1 MATSSART
9 AVTLIVLASA
19 PAWYGCGP
27 SGDGGGTPAPGTSAR
42 VAQEVREHVTPG
54 GLARSLDSI
63 VQYDRRSGTEGEQR
77 ALEFVLRELRSEGIP
92 TRVDTFRAY
101 VSDPVS
107 ASVRA
112 PAADPQI
119 SPEALTVSFSGTAEG
134 VTAPVVD
141 VGAPDDLPGL
151 ALATGERLLL
161 ECELEAELERPTGT
175 PGGVAAGRGDR
186 GRACEEAPDLRGR
199 VALIEALPIPETAWK
214 LERLGAAGA
223 IFVNPED
230 RLNALIVS
238 TLWAG
243 PSLRNQHRVPSLPL
257 AEVRKSD
264 GERLRSLLEEDPELR
279 VRLDAEVNTRWKQ
292 LRLVQAA
299 IPAENPVGSF
309 AVLGGHID
317 SWWRGATDEAASN
330 AAMLE
335 LARAFWDQRERLRRG
350 LVVAWWP
357 GHSNAR
363 YAGSRWYAD
372 HHFQQLRQRAVAYL
386 NVDGIGQRDAA
397 TFDAATTVSLADVAR
412 NAVQEVSG
420 QTVEPAR
427 PVRNSDQSFNGIG
440 LPLLQIYHRRPDS
453 LGGYWWWHSRQD
465 TRDKIDAS
473 VLDTDAGAY
482 AGALA
487 DLLVSPRLPVD
498 PVDQV
503 DHLGQVLHDRQA
515 AAPRRFDL
523 SAEIKLQ
530 SRLLEAVEAVEEALP
545 SEPDERVNLERLRV
559 LRPVHRV
566 LYTLN
571 GSFHPDPSVDLGRL
585 PGLRPVEEL
594 AESDRG
600 SHRYEVTRRTLV
612 RERNRLHEAL
622 ETSLERADRL
632 RARLVAGE
640 VGTRGGGQPSRTG
653 EEIPASDDEAAGA
666 GEAAEQGSEP

>member
-1 MATSSART
+1 MPRPPVPTT
-9 AVTLIVLASA
+9 AALFLLAAA
-19 PAWYGCGP
+19 PLALGCGS
-27 SGDGGGTPAPGTSAR
+27 SGDRTRASGSAAR
-42 VAQEVREHVTPG
+42 VADSVRERITAE

-63 VQYDRRSGTEGEQR
+63 VQHDRRSGTEGEDR
-77 ALEFVLRELRSEGIP
+77 ALEFVLRELRAEGIP
-92 TRVDTFRAY
+92 SRVDTFGAY

-107 ASVRA
+107 ASVEA
-112 PAADPQI
+112 PAADPEF
-119 SPEALTVSFSGTAEG
+119 SPEALTVSFSGSADG
-134 VTAPVVD
+134 LTAPVVD
-141 VGAPDDLPGL
+141 VGTTDALPEL

-161 ECELEAELERPTGT
+161 ECELEAELERPAEI
-175 PGGVAAGRGDR
+175 PGGVHVGSGPAGAGDER
-186 GRACEEAPDLRGR
+186 VCPEAPDLRGR
-199 VALIEALPIPETAWK
+199 IALIEGLPIPETAWK
-214 LERLGAAGA
+214 LERLGALGA

-230 RLNALIVS
+230 RLNALITT

-243 PSLRNQHRVPSLPL
+243 PSLRNQHRIPALPL
-257 AEVRKSD
+257 AEVTRSD
-264 GERLRSLLEEDPELR
+264 GERLRAMIRDDPQLR
-279 VRLDAEVNTRWKQ
+279 LRLTSRVETRWKP

-299 IPAENPVGSF
+299 IPAENPAGSF
-309 AVLGGHID
+309 AVLGGHVD

-335 LARAFWDQRERLRRG
+335 LARAFWEQREHLRRG

-363 YAGSRWYAD
+363 YAGSGWYAD
-372 HHFQQLRQRAVAYL
+372 HHFQQLRERAVAYL

-397 TFDAATTVSLADVAR
+397 SFDAATTVSLADVAR
-412 NAVQEVSG
+412 NAVEEVSG
-420 QTVEPAR
+420 QRIEPAR

-453 LGGYWWWHSRQD
+453 LGGYWWWHSRED

-487 DLLVSPRLPVD
+487 RLLVSPRLPVD

-515 AAPRRFDL
+515 AASGRFDL

-530 SRLLEAVEAVEEALP
+530 ARLLEAVEDVEEALP
-545 SEPDERVNLERLRV
+545 EEPDEAVNLARLRV

-571 GSFHPDPSVDLGRL
+571 GSHHPDPSVNLGRL
-585 PGLRPVEEL
+585 PGLRPVRRL
-594 AESDRG
+594 ARAEPG
-600 SHRYEVTRRTLV
+600 SHTHEVTRRTLV

-622 ETSLERADRL
+622 ERSLERAQRL
-632 RARLVAGE
+632 RARLVAGGE
-640 VGTRGGGQPSRTG
+640 SAAADGGDRGEGDGTG
-653 EEIPASDDEAAGA
+653 EG
-666 GEAAEQGSEP
+666 GR

>member
-1 MATSSART
+1 MSRPSARLSV
-9 AVTLIVLASA
+9 ATLVLGAA
-19 PAWYGCGP
+19 LLHAGCGL
-27 SGDGGGTPAPGTSAR
+27 SGDRERASGSAAR
-42 VAQEVREHVTPG
+42 VADEVRQQVTPE

-63 VQYDRRSGTEGEQR
+63 VQYDRRSGTEGEDR
-77 ALEFVLRELRSEGIP
+77 ALDFVLRELRGEGIP
-92 TRVDTFRAY
+92 ARVDTFSAY

-107 ASVRA
+107 ASVEA
-112 PAADPQI
+112 PAADPEF
-119 SPEALTVSFSGTAEG
+119 SPEALTVSFAGSAEAL
-134 VTAPVVD
+134 TAPLVD
-141 VGAPDDLPGL
+141 VGDADALPAL
-151 ALATGERLLL
+151 AVATGERLLL
-161 ECELEAELERPTGT
+161 DCELDAELQRPTGI
-175 PGGVAAGRGDR
+175 PGGLQAGTSGGAGDER
-186 GRACEEAPDLRGR
+186 VCPEAPDLRGKIAM
-199 VALIEALPIPETAWK
+199 VEALPIPETAWK
-214 LERLGAAGA
+214 LERLGAVGA

-230 RLNALIVS
+230 RLNALITT

-243 PSLRNQHRVPSLPL
+243 PSLRNQHRIPSLPL
-257 AEVRKSD
+257 AEVTQGD
-264 GERLRSLLEEDPELR
+264 GQRLRAMLEEEPGLR
-279 VRLDAEVNTRWKQ
+279 VRLTSEVETRWKP

-317 SWWRGATDEAASN
+317 SWWQGATDEAASN

-363 YAGSRWYAD
+363 YAGSKWYAD

-386 NVDGIGQRDAA
+386 NVDGIGQRDAS

-412 NAVQEVSG
+412 NAVQEVSD
-420 QTVEPAR
+420 QRIEPDR

-453 LGGYWWWHSRQD
+453 LGGYWWWHSRED

-473 VLDTDAGAY
+473 VLDADAGAY

-487 DLLVSPRLPVD
+487 RLLVSPRLPVD

-503 DHLGQVLHDRQA
+503 DYLGQLLHDRQA
-515 AAPRRFDL
+515 TASGRLDL

-530 SRLLEAVEAVEEALP
+530 ARLLEAVEAVEEALP
-545 SEPDERVNLERLRV
+545 PEPDERVNLSRLRV

-566 LYTLN
+566 LYTLG
-571 GSFHPDPSVDLGRL
+571 GSYHPDPSVNLGPL
-585 PGLRPVEEL
+585 PGLGPVERL
-594 AESDRG
+594 AEAEPG

-622 ETSLERADRL
+622 QRSLERAERL
-632 RARLVAGE
+632 RARLVAGG
-640 VGTRGGGQPSRTG
+640 GTGNGSDGGGGP
-653 EEIPASDDEAAGA
+653 
-666 GEAAEQGSEP
+666 

>member
-1 MATSSART
+1 MSRPSVRT
-9 AVTLIVLASA
+9 PVAMLAFVAASLLA
-19 PAWYGCGP
+19 GCGP
-27 SGDGGGTPAPGTSAR
+27 SGDREGASGAAAE
-42 VAQEVREHVTPG
+42 VADAVRQQVTPE

-63 VQYDRRSGTEGEQR
+63 VRYDRRSGTEGEDR
-77 ALEFVLRELRSEGIP
+77 ALAFVLRELRAEGIP
-92 TRVDTFRAY
+92 TRVDTFEAF

-107 ASVRA
+107 ASVEA
-112 PAADPQI
+112 PATDPTFG
-119 SPEALTVSFSGTAEG
+119 PEALTVSFAGSTPGLTAR
-134 VTAPVVD
+134 VVD
-141 VGAPDDLPGL
+141 VGAPDALPEL
-151 ALATGERLLL
+151 VPATGERLLL
-161 ECELEAELERPTGT
+161 ECELDAELERPTGI
-175 PGGVAAGRGDR
+175 PGGVRAAGDGEAGGERV
-186 GRACEEAPDLRGR
+186 CPEAPDLRGR
-199 VALIEALPIPETAWK
+199 IALIEALPIPETAWK

-230 RLNALIVS
+230 RLNALITT

-243 PSLRNQHRVPSLPL
+243 PSLRNQHRIPSLPL
-257 AEVRKSD
+257 AEVTRSA
-264 GERLRSLLEEDPELR
+264 GQRLRAMLEENPGLR
-279 VRLDAEVNTRWKQ
+279 VRLASTVETRWKP

-317 SWWRGATDEAASN
+317 SWWQGATDEAASN

-363 YAGSRWYAD
+363 YAGSKWYAD
-372 HHFQQLRQRAVAYL
+372 HHFHELRQRAVAYL
-386 NVDGIGQRDAA
+386 NVDGIGQRDAS

-412 NAVQEVSG
+412 NAVQEVSDRRI
-420 QTVEPAR
+420 EPGR

-453 LGGYWWWHSRQD
+453 LGGYWWWHSRED

-487 DLLVSPRLPVD
+487 RLLASPRLPVD

-503 DHLGQVLHDRQA
+503 DYLGQLLHDRQA
-515 AAPRRFDL
+515 AASGRLDL
-523 SAEIKLQ
+523 SEEIKLQ
-530 SRLLEAVEAVEEALP
+530 ARLLEVVQAVEEALP
-545 SEPDERVNLERLRV
+545 AEPGERANLDRLRV

-566 LYTLN
+566 LYTLG
-571 GSFHPDPSVDLGRL
+571 GSYHPDPSVNLGRL
-585 PGLRPVEEL
+585 PGLRPVERL
-594 AESDRG
+594 AEAEPG

-622 ETSLERADRL
+622 QRSLERAERL
-632 RARLVAGE
+632 RARLVAGGE
-640 VGTRGGGQPSRTG
+640 DDPADEGGGR
-653 EEIPASDDEAAGA
+653 
-666 GEAAEQGSEP
+666 

>member
-1 MATSSART
+1 MSRPPARLSVAT
-9 AVTLIVLASA
+9 LVLGAA
-19 PAWYGCGP
+19 LLLAGCGP
-27 SGDGGGTPAPGTSAR
+27 SGDRGSASGSAAR
-42 VAQEVREHVTPG
+42 VADEVRQQVTPE

-63 VQYDRRSGTEGEQR
+63 VRYDRRSGTEGEAR
-77 ALEFVLRELRSEGIP
+77 ALDFILRELRAEGIP
-92 TRVDTFRAY
+92 ARVDTFSAY

-107 ASVRA
+107 ASVEA
-112 PAADPQI
+112 PAADPEF
-119 SPEALTVSFSGTAEG
+119 SPEALTVSFAGSAEAL
-134 VTAPVVD
+134 TAPLVD
-141 VGAPDDLPGL
+141 VGGADALPAL
-151 ALATGERLLL
+151 AVATGERLLL
-161 ECELEAELERPTGT
+161 ECELDAELRRPTGI
-175 PGGVAAGRGDR
+175 PGGVQAGTTAGAGGERT
-186 GRACEEAPDLRGR
+186 CPEAPDLRGKIAM
-199 VALIEALPIPETAWK
+199 VEALPIPETAWK
-214 LERLGAAGA
+214 LERLGAVGA

-230 RLNALIVS
+230 RLNALITT

-243 PSLRNQHRVPSLPL
+243 PSLRNQHRIPSLPL
-257 AEVRKSD
+257 AEVTQGD
-264 GERLRSLLEEDPELR
+264 GQRLRSMLEEEPGLR
-279 VRLDAEVNTRWKQ
+279 VRLTSEVETRWKP

-317 SWWRGATDEAASN
+317 SWWQGATDEAASN

-363 YAGSRWYAD
+363 YAGSKWYAD

-386 NVDGIGQRDAA
+386 NVDGIGQREAS

-420 QTVEPAR
+420 QRIEPDR

-453 LGGYWWWHSRQD
+453 LGGYWWWHSRED

-473 VLDTDAGAY
+473 VLDADAGAY
-482 AGALA
+482 AGALSR
-487 DLLVSPRLPVD
+487 LLVSPRLPVD

-503 DHLGQVLHDRQA
+503 DYLGQLLHDRQA
-515 AAPRRFDL
+515 TASGRLDL

-530 SRLLEAVEAVEEALP
+530 ARLLEAVEGVEEALP
-545 SEPDERVNLERLRV
+545 PEPDERVNLSRLRV

-566 LYTLN
+566 LYTLG
-571 GSFHPDPSVDLGRL
+571 GSYHPDPSVNLGPL
-585 PGLRPVEEL
+585 PGLGPVDRL
-594 AESDRG
+594 AEAEPG

-612 RERNRLHEAL
+612 RERNRVNEAL
-622 ETSLERADRL
+622 QRSLERAERL
-632 RARLVAGE
+632 RARLVAGG
-640 VGTRGGGQPSRTG
+640 GTGNGSDGGGGR
-653 EEIPASDDEAAGA
+653 
-666 GEAAEQGSEP
+666 

>member
-1 MATSSART
+1 MSRPSARMSV
-9 AVTLIVLASA
+9 ATLVLGAA
-19 PAWYGCGP
+19 LFHAGCGP
-27 SGDGGGTPAPGTSAR
+27 SGDRGSASGSAAR
-42 VAQEVREHVTPG
+42 VADEVRQQVTPE

-63 VQYDRRSGTEGEQR
+63 VQYDRRSGTEGEDR
-77 ALEFVLRELRSEGIP
+77 ALDFVLRELRAEGIP
-92 TRVDTFRAY
+92 ARVDTFSAY

-107 ASVRA
+107 ASVEA
-112 PAADPQI
+112 PAADPEFA
-119 SPEALTVSFSGTAEG
+119 PEALTVSFAGSAEAL
-134 VTAPVVD
+134 TAPLVD
-141 VGAPDDLPGL
+141 VGGADALPAL
-151 ALATGERLLL
+151 AVATGERLLL
-161 ECELEAELERPTGT
+161 ECELDAELRRPTGI
-175 PGGVAAGRGDR
+175 PGGLQAGTAGGAGNERV
-186 GRACEEAPDLRGR
+186 CPEAPDLRGKIAM
-199 VALIEALPIPETAWK
+199 VEALPIPETAWK
-214 LERLGAAGA
+214 LERLGAVGA

-230 RLNALIVS
+230 RLNALITT

-243 PSLRNQHRVPSLPL
+243 PSLRNQHRIPSLPL
-257 AEVRKSD
+257 AEVTQGD
-264 GERLRSLLEEDPELR
+264 GQRLRAMLEEEPGLR
-279 VRLDAEVNTRWKQ
+279 VRLSSEVETRWKP

-317 SWWRGATDEAASN
+317 SWWQGATDEAASN

-363 YAGSRWYAD
+363 YAGSKWYAD

-386 NVDGIGQRDAA
+386 NVDGIGQRDAS

-412 NAVQEVSG
+412 NAVQEVSD
-420 QTVEPAR
+420 QRIEPDR

-453 LGGYWWWHSRQD
+453 LGGYWWWHSRED

-473 VLDTDAGAY
+473 VLDADAGAY

-487 DLLVSPRLPVD
+487 RLLVSPRLPVD

-503 DHLGQVLHDRQA
+503 DYLGQLLHDRQA
-515 AAPRRFDL
+515 TASGRLDL

-530 SRLLEAVEAVEEALP
+530 ARLLEAVEGVEEALP
-545 SEPDERVNLERLRV
+545 PEPDERVNLSRLRV

-566 LYTLN
+566 LYTLG
-571 GSFHPDPSVDLGRL
+571 GSYHPDPSVNLGPL
-585 PGLRPVEEL
+585 PGLGPVDRL
-594 AESDRG
+594 AEAEPG

-612 RERNRLHEAL
+612 RERNRVNEAL
-622 ETSLERADRL
+622 QRSLERAERL
-632 RARLVAGE
+632 RARLVAGG
-640 VGTRGGGQPSRTG
+640 GTGNGSDGGGGP
-653 EEIPASDDEAAGA
+653 
-666 GEAAEQGSEP
+666 